1 MAHQI
6 FSRFIDPSNET
17 EETVTLSA
25 ETVAQI
31 SKRLASKEYDRI
43 YRGEWEGSV
52 LLRGAD
58 QPQIWRRKCW
68 C

>member
-25 ETVAQI
+25 EVVTQI
-31 SKRLASKEYDRI
+31 SKKLASKEYDRI
-43 YRGEWEGSV
+43 YRGER
-52 LLRGAD
+52 RGHGFE
-58 QPQIWRRKCW
+58 C
-68 C
+68 